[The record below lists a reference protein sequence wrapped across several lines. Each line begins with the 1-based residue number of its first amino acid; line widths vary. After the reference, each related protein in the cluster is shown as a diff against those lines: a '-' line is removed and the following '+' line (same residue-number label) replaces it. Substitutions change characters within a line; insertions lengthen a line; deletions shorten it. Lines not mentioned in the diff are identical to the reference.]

1 MVSTGRFFIFR
12 RPEYVKEQVNSMQL
26 FLVVL
31 HLIICT
37 ALIIIVLLQ
46 TGKGSEIGAVFG
58 SSSQTLFGSTGGS
71 TFFGKLTTGVAVVF
85 LLTSLI
91 LAARS
96 GRVTSESVM
105 SGVKPAATA
114 PAPNSNEMPAAIP
127 IEENATS
134 AEAPS
139 TAVQVPTEVP
149 AAEQQ
154 NTAPTDSGQEQTQQN

>member
-1 MVSTGRFFIFR
+1 M
-12 RPEYVKEQVNSMQL
+12 QVV
-26 FLVVL
+26 LVAL
-31 HLIICT
+31 HLIICI
-37 ALIIIVLLQ
+37 ALIVIVLLQ

-105 SGVKPAATA
+105 SGVQPAATA
-114 PAPNSNEMPAAIP
+114 PAVTEIETPAATP
-127 IEENATS
+127 VEEKATQ
-134 AEAPS
+134 ADVPGETPAG
-139 TAVQVPTEVP
+139 AKQVPSETP
-149 AAEQQ
+149 ATEQQ
-154 NTAPTDSGQEQTQQN
+154 TTVPTDSGEKQPQ